1 MDRMKRLNLMHSVG
15 CGMVAVVLASAQTVA
30 AQSICVFDVMGAS
43 GDSYSLIKDFVVVA
57 KGSGVNLDLIPY
69 TDESKALRDFQ
80 NGKCEA
86 TALTDFSTRQFNSY
100 TGSINAIGA
109 VSNNAMAKVALS
121 MMGNPKL
128 ANEMVNGNYEV
139 AGVFPMGAAY
149 LVTNDRNVNN
159 LAKVQDKRFAVL
171 ENDQAQLRMVKKIGA
186 KPVPVTVST
195 ISTKFNT
202 HQVDI
207 IGAPAMAFGP
217 FELRKGIGTTGAIVR
232 FPVTFVTMNM
242 IFKRDA
248 FPAKLA
254 PQGRAWFASQ
264 TGRMMEN
271 LQRIESSIDA
281 KYWMDLSNNDKMG
294 YIKLMREMRI
304 DLVESGVY
312 NKKMTSLLKRIRC
325 RQDPSSFECALTDE

>member
-1 MDRMKRLNLMHSVG
+1 MKRLNLMHG
-15 CGMVAVVLASAQTVA
+15 ICCGVVVAAASMTAQTAV
-30 AQSICVFDVMGAS
+30 AQSVCVFDVMGAS

-57 KGSGVNLDLIPY
+57 KGHGVNLELMPY

-80 NGKCEA
+80 NGKCDA

-128 ANEMVNGNYEV
+128 ADEMIMGNYEV

-171 ENDQAQLRMVKKIGA
+171 ESDQAQLKMVKKIGA
-186 KPVPVTVST
+186 KPVSVTVST
-195 ISTKFNT
+195 ISTKFNSR
-202 HQVDI
+202 QVDI

-217 FELRKGIGTTGAIVR
+217 FELSKGIGTTGAIVR

-242 IFKRDA
+242 IVKRDA
-248 FPAKLA
+248 FPPKLA
-254 PQGRAWFASQ
+254 SVGRTWFAGQ
-264 TGRMMEN
+264 TSRMMEN
-271 LQRIESSIDA
+271 IQRIEANIPA
-281 KYWMDLSNNDKMG
+281 KYWMDLSNNDKVG

-304 DLVESGVY
+304 DLVEAGVY

-325 RQDPSSFECALTDE
+325 KQDPSSFECALTDE